1 MAPILPSA
9 AQMNSVW
16 VIFMSPFG
24 GFILGRGGGGG
35 YGTVA
40 AQGRLGLP

>member
-24 GFILGRGGGGG
+24 GFILGRGGGAN
-35 YGTVA
+35 GTVA